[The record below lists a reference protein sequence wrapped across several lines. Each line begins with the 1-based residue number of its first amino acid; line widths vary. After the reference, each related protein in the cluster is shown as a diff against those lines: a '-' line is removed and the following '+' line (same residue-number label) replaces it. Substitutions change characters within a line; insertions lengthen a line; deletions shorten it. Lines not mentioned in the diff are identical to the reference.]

1 MKYHTHKTKS
11 ADEKS
16 NYGQKK
22 TEQKFSPA
30 ISYYNLGLPT
40 ETLRLA
46 KLIYSTFL
54 ILKKIEINFSMN
66 AMLAT
71 GVDQS
76 LWSAT
81 WSRQLYHQHTG
92 PYDLVTSQYVPPDS
106 TTCVAKRAEVADS
119 AVQAAAYTIFILAK
133 YCA

>member
-81 WSRQLYHQHTG
+81 WSRQLYH
-92 PYDLVTSQYVPPDS
+92 
-106 TTCVAKRAEVADS
+106 
-119 AVQAAAYTIFILAK
+119 
-133 YCA
+133 